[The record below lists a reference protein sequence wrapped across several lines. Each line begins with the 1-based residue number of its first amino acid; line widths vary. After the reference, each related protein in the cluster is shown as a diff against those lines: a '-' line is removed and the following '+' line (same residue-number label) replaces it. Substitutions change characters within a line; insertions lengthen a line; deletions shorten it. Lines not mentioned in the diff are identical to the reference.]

1 MMRKYGNTA
10 FNNIG
15 RSIWT
20 CPRGASRSRARRNPA
35 ALPLIPG
42 VAVSWAGPGGGRKGT
57 RAYKTGGIGCGG
69 DREDSAWEGGRE
81 GTTLANRRHLAAQ
94 TTTLIGLLKT
104 ARLLRLVRVAR
115 KIDRYS
121 EYGAAVL
128 LLLMATFALI
138 AHWLACIWYAIGN
151 AERRHVDSKVGW
163 LDILA
168 NDTHQFYSHNNTGGP
183 SIRVRWYTGCVHR
196 AAARTPERGPFR
208 ALRALTCP
216 QPIAVL
222 FLEAFPR
229 ALSPS
234 GFRTPHV
241 PQCWANRSLMN
252 NLRLQLKFLLSNR
265 DTH

>member
-1 MMRKYGNTA
+1 MG
-10 FNNIG
+10 G
-15 RSIWT
+15 
-20 CPRGASRSRARRNPA
+20 GARRGLGMTA
-35 ALPLIPG
+35 R
-42 VAVSWAGPGGGRKGT
+42 GGWG
-57 RAYKTGGIGCGG
+57 
-69 DREDSAWEGGRE
+69 WE
-81 GTTLANRRHLAAQ
+81 GTTSANPRHLAAQ

-183 SIRVRWYTGCVHR
+183 SIRVRSLDGSYIR
-196 AAARTPERGPFR
+196 ART
-208 ALRALTCP
+208 
-216 QPIAVL
+216 I
-222 FLEAFPR
+222 
-229 ALSPS
+229 
-234 GFRTPHV
+234 
-241 PQCWANRSLMN
+241 
-252 NLRLQLKFLLSNR
+252 
-265 DTH
+265 